1 MTREEAIKFLSNT
14 KVYVNGKSK
23 EIQEKLFSLG
33 FQWKSEGKQILN
45 TDMPFLFAWNDM
57 NICYSNDME
66 HFVESE
72 FKEITVNDILNIVID
87 KPKYRPFNNAKEC
100 FEEMRKHEPFGWVRS
115 KDSGKY
121 FHPICYS
128 DTEVKM
134 GLSYKNTYDVMI
146 KSFTFLDGSPFG
158 IKKE

>member
-23 EIQEKLFSLG
+23 EVQEKLFSLG
-33 FQWKSEGKQILN
+33 FQWQCKGKQILN

-66 HFVESE
+66 HFVESD

-87 KPKYRPFNNAKEC
+87 KPEYRPFKDAEEC
-100 FEEMRKHEPFGWVRS
+100 WQEMLKHQPFGWI
-115 KDSGKY
+115 KDSSEY
-121 FHPICYS
+121 LNNIQFVS
-128 DTEVKM
+128 DRYITASSRDTVFSKALNEYIFAD
-134 GLSYKNTYDVMI
+134 GL
-146 KSFTFLDGSPFG
+146 PFG
-158 IKKE
+158 IKEE

>member
-1 MTREEAIKFLSNT
+1 
-14 KVYVNGKSK
+14 
-23 EIQEKLFSLG
+23 
-33 FQWKSEGKQILN
+33 
-45 TDMPFLFAWNDM
+45 
-57 NICYSNDME
+57 ME
-66 HFVESE
+66 HFTKKT
-72 FKEITVNDILNIVID
+72 FREITVADILSIVID
-87 KPKYRPFNNAKEC
+87 ESKYRPFNNAKEC

-134 GLSYKNTYDVMI
+134 ELSYKNTYDEMI

-158 IKKE
+158 IKEDEES